1 MVRDRFMASDTV
13 WVWVRAGVRLRV
25 MDWFRVSLGLTICI
39 ELGKG

>member
-1 MVRDRFMASDTV
+1 MVRDRFMASDT
-13 WVWVRAGVRLRV
+13 VWVRAGVRLRV

>member
-1 MVRDRFMASDTV
+1 MASDTV
-13 WVWVRAGVRLRV
+13 WVRVRARVGVGVRLRV